1 MNIADLTEATKNSDR
16 YSYEEA
22 SIEGPDGEEI
32 KGVIVSDGKVETAI
46 HITFGALLK
55 LDWSAL
61 CAAAACG
68 RDVTGYTRV
77 TGYFAPVTS
86 FNRGKVGELRDR
98 AKVKIK

>member
-1 MNIADLTEATKNSDR
+1 MNLAELENLTTASDR

-32 KGVIVSDGKVETAI
+32 KGVIVSDSKVDTAI

-55 LDWSAL
+55 LDWSGL

-68 RDVTGYTRV
+68 KDVDHITRV
-77 TGYFAPVTS
+77 TGYFSRTS
-86 FNRGKVGELRDR
+86 GWNKGKEAELRDR
-98 AKVKIK
+98 HRTRM